1 MAALLRYTFMQP
13 LLIHTATFLSSNIVA
28 ATSLFGTYTSGFSD
42 YSSVFITTPAAEVW
56 GGAESGT
63 AR

>member
-1 MAALLRYTFMQP
+1 MQP

-28 ATSLFGTYTSGFSD
+28 ATSVFGTYTSGFSD